1 MTRIT
6 LLTTAIVTGLL
17 VTTGANARGFGG
29 AQMGPM
35 MDPPSF
41 AELDADG
48 DGKVTTEELKAFA
61 DAAATKRFQDAD
73 TDGDGK
79 LSSDEMTAAA
89 EAAKLDRQ
97 ARRQEAMISRF
108 DTDKDGFV
116 SEEEMKAAMGERV
129 GKRGTDTERGE
140 RMIQRF
146 DVDNDGALS
155 AEEFAKMQE
164 MAQDGMRE
172 GRFGGKGDRGGKSGR
187 GDRGDRGFVPFWR
200 N

>member
-17 VTTGANARGFGG
+17 VTTSAQARGFDG
-29 AQMGPM
+29 ARMGPM

-61 DAAATKRFQDAD
+61 ETAATKRFQDAD

-79 LSSDEMTAAA
+79 LSAEEMTAAA

-97 ARRQEAMISRF
+97 ARRQDAMIARL
-108 DTDKDGFV
+108 DTDKDGLV
-116 SEEEMKAAMGERV
+116 SEEEMKAAIGERA
-129 GKRGTDTERGE
+129 GKRGNDTERGE
-140 RMIQRF
+140 RMIKRF
-146 DVDNDGALS
+146 DVDGDGVLS
-155 AEEFAKMQE
+155 EEEFAKMQE
-164 MAQDGMRE
+164 LAKDGMRE
-172 GRFGGKGDRGGKSGR
+172 GRFGGKNDRGGKSGR
-187 GDRGDRGFVPFWR
+187 GDRGDRGGVPFWR